1 MRTGG
6 CGANAPCGTLQPLLL
21 QAGHQAED
29 TVHGRVPHSLHL
41 GYSLGSV
48 GVATVDIHPLEL
60 HIATLVLDI
69 LHYLHCLLIIPPH
82 PSSGIACVHLDTH
95 KIRFRDTKPF
105 LQLPSF
111 TTSGY
116 LNLIHFCWCCISE
129 FICSAMFMPVAAQA
143 TNLKPLPWGT
153 QTMVCPQEEGWCP
166 GSGTS
171 PWWWPSSGTPPAS
184 PPARSPAP
192 GGTGWRETHRGCH
205 QTQHQHTSHTELCR
219 FSFWQWNIR

>member
-1 MRTGG
+1 MLYCSHLISVVRTGG

-116 LNLIHFCWCCISE
+116 LNLIHFC
-129 FICSAMFMPVAAQA
+129 
-143 TNLKPLPWGT
+143 
-153 QTMVCPQEEGWCP
+153 
-166 GSGTS
+166 
-171 PWWWPSSGTPPAS
+171 
-184 PPARSPAP
+184 
-192 GGTGWRETHRGCH
+192 
-205 QTQHQHTSHTELCR
+205 
-219 FSFWQWNIR
+219 